1 MLGLRKVRI
10 KLADLLKDRKMTQAE
25 LAKLSEV
32 RPNAIS
38 NLCRGYVDRISIEH
52 IEKLCEALQ
61 LKDVSELFE
70 LVVEEKA

>member
-1 MLGLRKVRI
+1 MLVLRKVRI